1 MENVPR
7 IGGDIHE
14 AVAGIAREEHWLAV
28 MQVRILLLNR
38 VEIVPLRDEKVLPA
52 VVVVIEEAN
61 APPGM
66 QHGDAAET
74 AGEAGVRKAAVA
86 GVLINRVAL
95 IGKIR
100 DDKIGQT
107 VVVVIGEVHAHAGE
121 RAAVAIDSDTGEE
134 ANFFERAVALVVI
147 QKLDHGIVGNENVD
161 VAVAVVIGESDAK
174 PLAGLRE
181 AALLRQFGEM
191 TVAVIV
197 IHERRD
203 GLEDVGVA
211 IGAMA
216 LLVFAAPDV
225 VEIPLHVTQNNQIQ
239 QAVAVQIHPGGAG
252 GPSAAGDA
260 SLLRYVSER
269 AVAVVVVKLVA
280 TVGGYEEVLEAV
292 IVVVTYGDAHSIACA
307 LQAGAL
313 RHIFEG
319 AVGFLVEEAIPVLRA
334 RFLGNGTFW

>member
-28 MQVRILLLNR
+28 IQVRILLLNR

-107 VVVVIGEVHAHAGE
+107 
-121 RAAVAIDSDTGEE
+121 
-134 ANFFERAVALVVI
+134 
-147 QKLDHGIVGNENVD
+147 
-161 VAVAVVIGESDAK
+161 
-174 PLAGLRE
+174 
-181 AALLRQFGEM
+181 
-191 TVAVIV
+191 VIV